1 MALMKMALMQ
11 MVSIKMALTYLVM
24 IKVALTKMVFIRE
37 VKVRQ
42 SQNDFLSQLFCQKK
56 RTFEFEFNYYDTS
69 G

>member
-42 SQNDFLSQLFCQKK
+42 SQNDFFKPIILPKK
-56 RTFEFEFNYYDTS
+56 CTNEFEFNYS